1 MSTIKNSTVLITGGA
16 SGIGKLVGSMAID
29 KGCRTL
35 VIWDVNQ
42 QLLQETV
49 QEFSKRSAGVKG
61 YSIDVA
67 NTEQVRSVA
76 QQTVKEHGPVDI
88 LINNAGIVVGKY
100 FHEHT
105 HDEIDRTMSINA
117 DAMMHVTL
125 EFLPAMIKK
134 NSGHIVNISSAG
146 GMVGNPRMSIYVA
159 SKWAVIGWSDSIR
172 LEMEKLGLKVK
183 VTCITPYYINTGMF
197 DGVKT
202 SVFVPINKAENAARA
217 IIRGIEK
224 NKLYVRMPL
233 IVYTLQFFKGVLPV
247 RMFDLIVGKYLKV
260 YHTMDEFTGRRRP

>member
-1 MSTIKNSTVLITGGA
+1 MLITGGA
-16 SGIGKLVGSMAID
+16 SGIGKLMGSMVID

-35 VIWDVNQ
+35 VIWDVNS

-61 YSIDVA
+61 YAIDVA
-67 NTEQVRSVA
+67 DTEQVRSVA
-76 QQTVKEHGPVDI
+76 QQTMKEHGPINI

-146 GMVGNPRMSIYVA
+146 GLVGNPRMSIYVA
-159 SKWAVIGWSDSIR
+159 SKWAVIGWSDSLR
-172 LEMEKLGLKVK
+172 LEMEKMRTGIKI
-183 VTCITPYYINTGMF
+183 TCVTPYYITTGMF

-202 SVFVPINKAENAARA
+202 SIFVPLNKPETAVRK
-217 IIRGIEK
+217 IIAGIER
-224 NKLYVRMPL
+224 NKLHVRMPL
-233 IVYTLQFFKGVLPV
+233 IVYCLQLFKGILPTRV
-247 RMFDLIVGKYLKV
+247 FDLIVGRFLKV
-260 YHTMDEFTGRRRP
+260 YNTMDEFTGRE